1 MNRTDRLAALVMLL
15 QSRRVITAAEMA
27 AQFGLTERTIYRDL
41 VALGEAGVPI
51 MGEAGVGYR
60 LQRGYHLPP
69 VMFSPAE
76 AMALATGGLLAERMT
91 DDSVGE
97 SIRLALGKVSAVL
110 PLDLQ
115 DQVNRLRRA
124 MLVRQRP
131 GASGP
136 VPLSRLQKGMAEGR
150 VMRLHY
156 RGVRREGA
164 EWREVEPL
172 GLVYYL
178 DHWHL
183 IAWCRLRGD
192 VRDFR
197 ADRIL
202 DAELS
207 VETVPARRGFDLADH
222 LAKWMIPEGSET
234 AVLEFA
240 PHVVES
246 VRRHWGPAIRQEI
259 PGDGVIQLT
268 LTFCGNDYTYLAS
281 WLMSFGRQVRIL
293 QPEKLRERLVELA
306 RETAQHHQS
315 AAALVP
321 PTYPRPII

>member
-15 QSRRVITAAEMA
+15 QSRRVITAAQLA
-27 AQFGLTERTIYRDL
+27 GHFGLTERTIYRDL

-51 MGEAGVGYR
+51 IGEAGVGYSLR
-60 LQRGYHLPP
+60 RGYHLPP

-91 DDSVGE
+91 DASVGE

-110 PLDLQ
+110 PPDLQ

-124 MLVRQRP
+124 MLVPGRP
-131 GASGP
+131 VASGP
-136 VPLSRLQKGMAEGR
+136 VPLSRLQTGMAEGR

-156 RGVRREGA
+156 RGAKREA
-164 EWREVEPL
+164 AHWREVEPL

-183 IAWCRLRGD
+183 IAWCRMRGD

-202 DAELS
+202 DCELLA
-207 VETVPARRGFDLADH
+207 ETVAPRRGFDLADH
-222 LAKWMIPEGSET
+222 LAKGMVPEGSET
-234 AVLEFA
+234 AVLDVA
-240 PHVVES
+240 PLVLES
-246 VRRHWGPAIRQEI
+246 VRRHWGPAVRQEV
-259 PGDGVIQLT
+259 PGHGVVRVT
-268 LTFCGNDYTYLAS
+268 LTFCGTDYTYLAS
-281 WLMSFGRQVRIL
+281 WLMSFCRNIRIV
-293 QPEKLRERLVELA
+293 QPEQLRERLVELA
-306 RETAQHHQS
+306 LETAGHHQS
-315 AAALVP
+315 PAASQDS
-321 PTYPRPII
+321 

>member
-27 AQFGLTERTIYRDL
+27 GHFGLTERTIYRDL

-91 DDSVGE
+91 DASVGE

-110 PLDLQ
+110 PPDLQ

-124 MLVRQRP
+124 MLVRSRP

-136 VPLSRLQKGMAEGR
+136 VPLSRLQTAMAEGR

-156 RGVRREGA
+156 RGVKREEA

-197 ADRIL
+197 AHRFL
-202 DAELS
+202 KAGLLT
-207 VETVPARRGFDLADH
+207 ETVSPRRGFDLADH
-222 LAKWMIPEGSET
+222 LAKWMIPDGTET
-234 AVLEFA
+234 AVLDVA
-240 PHVVES
+240 PPVLES
-246 VRRHWGPAIRQEI
+246 VRRHWGPAVRQEV
-259 PGDGVIQLT
+259 PGAGVVRVT
-268 LTFCGNDYTYLAS
+268 LTYCGNDYTCLAS
-281 WLMSFGRQVRIL
+281 WLMSFCRQIRIVE
-293 QPEKLRERLVELA
+293 PEKLRERLVALA
-306 RETAQHHQS
+306 LETARHHQS
-315 AAALVP
+315 EATVP
-321 PTYPRPII
+321 